1 MNQEAIL
8 INLCKH
14 KKLIGEVFNSRML
27 IQPISGFSEIEQ
39 DTLRKLIN
47 ETKMIKQDS
56 DGNIW
61 LNPSLEMALE
71 EMLDMDENI
80 NLGKISNYLENIKK
94 SLSLYANLKKEL
106 HLNLIVKNFNNII
119 LALEDNSRLVSRK
132 KGIGFGGAFSLKEK
146 MHYLEILKTDIVAL
160 KKQTRVVDE
169 FISIYKREFRTLA
182 YQPLLSKLHEVVVTR
197 DLVSSSLSH
206 ELQDIL
212 ETLKRITRE
221 DREQKSFIRKLR
233 AVEYLYEH
241 GRLESETDIKSIVLN
256 IPNILKIGVE
266 KELNSKYIASEE
278 YSDKILEFSKELG
291 VKRKIEKKQRINAT
305 PSTRKRKVIKK
316 NYIDADEVYAL
327 FMESKSNFSLLKF
340 IESIENISQN
350 ERDEVIDIYLEIID
364 TYHSELEINQCKE
377 FEDTKDSR
385 FSVLNIKRK
394 IVA

>member
-39 DTLRKLIN
+39 EVLTKLIN

-56 DGNIW
+56 EGNIW

-71 EMLDMDENI
+71 EMLDIDENI

-94 SLSLYANLKKEL
+94 SFSLYINSNKEL
-106 HLNLIVKNFNNII
+106 HLNSIVKNFNNII

-146 MHYLEILKTDIVAL
+146 MHYLEILKIDIVAL
-160 KKQTRVVDE
+160 KKQTKVVDE
-169 FISIYKREFRTLA
+169 FISAYKRDFKTLA
-182 YQPLLSKLHEVVVTR
+182 YQPLLSKLHEVIVTR
-197 DLVSSSLSH
+197 GLVSSSLSH

-233 AVEYLYEH
+233 AVEYLHEH
-241 GRLESETDIKSIVLN
+241 GRLESETDIENVVLN
-256 IPNILKIGVE
+256 ISDILKIRVD
-266 KELNSKYIASEE
+266 KQLNSRYIDSEE

-291 VKRKIEKKQRINAT
+291 ATKKIEKKQRTNAV
-305 PSTRKRKVIKK
+305 PSTRSKRVIKK
-316 NYIDADEVYAL
+316 RYIDADEVYAL
-327 FMESKSNFSLLKF
+327 FIKSKRDISLLKF
-340 IESIENISQN
+340 IENIENISQDN
-350 ERDEVIDIYLEIID
+350 SDEVIDIYLEIID
-364 TYHSELEINQCKE
+364 IYHSELKINECKK
-377 FEDTKDSR
+377 FEDTKDKR

-394 IVA
+394 TVA

>member
-14 KKLIGEVFNSRML
+14 KKLIGEIFNSRML
-27 IQPISGFSEIEQ
+27 IQPMSGFNDLEQ
-39 DTLRKLIN
+39 ETLLKLIN

-71 EMLDMDENI
+71 EMLDIDENI
-80 NLGKISNYLENIKK
+80 NLGKVSNYLENIKK
-94 SLSLYANLKKEL
+94 SLSLYANSNKEL
-106 HLNLIVKNFNNII
+106 HLNLIVKSFNNII

-160 KKQTRVVDE
+160 KKQTRVVNE
-169 FISIYKREFRTLA
+169 FISAYKREFRTLD
-182 YQPLLSKLHEVVVTR
+182 YQPLLNKLHEVVITR

-206 ELQDIL
+206 ELKDIL

-221 DREQKSFIRKLR
+221 DREQKGFVRKLR
-233 AVEYLYEH
+233 AIEYLYEH
-241 GRLESETDIKSIVLN
+241 GRLESETDIKSIVLK
-256 IPNILKIGVE
+256 IPDVLKIGLN
-266 KELNSKYIASEE
+266 KQLNSKYIDSEE

-291 VKRKIEKKQRINAT
+291 VKRKVEKKQRSNAT
-305 PSTRKRKVIKK
+305 PSTRKRRVIKK
-316 NYIDADEVYAL
+316 NYLDSDEVYAL
-327 FMESKSNFSLLKF
+327 FIKLKNDISLLKF
-340 IESIENISQN
+340 IESIENISEN
-350 ERDEVIDIYLEIID
+350 DRDEVIDIYLEIID

-377 FEDTKDSR
+377 FEDTKDNR

>member
-1 MNQEAIL
+1 MNQESIL

-27 IQPISGFSEIEQ
+27 IQPISSFSEIEQ
-39 DTLRKLIN
+39 DDLIKLIN

-94 SLSLYANLKKEL
+94 SLSLYANSKKEL
-106 HLNLIVKNFNNII
+106 YLNSIVKNFNNII

-146 MHYLEILKTDIVAL
+146 MHYLEFLKTDIVAL
-160 KKQTRVVDE
+160 KKQTKVVAN
-169 FISIYKREFRTLA
+169 FMSIYKREFRTLA
-182 YQPLLSKLHEVVVTR
+182 YQPLLSKLHEVGITR

-256 IPNILKIGVE
+256 ISDVVKTRVE
-266 KELNSKYIASEE
+266 KQLNSKYIDSEE
-278 YSDKILEFSKELG
+278 YADKILEFSKELG
-291 VKRKIEKKQRINAT
+291 VKRKIEKRQRINAT
-305 PSTRKRKVIKK
+305 PSTRKRKVIRK

-327 FMESKSNFSLLKF
+327 FIKSKSDISLLKF
-340 IESIENISQN
+340 IESIESIS
-350 ERDEVIDIYLEIID
+350 EDDRDEVINIYLEIID
-364 TYHSELEINQCKE
+364 IYHSELEINQCKE

>member
-1 MNQEAIL
+1 MNQESIL

-14 KKLIGEVFNSRML
+14 KKLIGEIFNSRML
-27 IQPISGFSEIEQ
+27 IQPMSNFSEIEQ
-39 DTLRKLIN
+39 EILTKLIN

-71 EMLDMDENI
+71 EMLDIDENI

-94 SLSLYANLKKEL
+94 SFSLYSNSRKEL
-106 HLNLIVKNFNNII
+106 YLNSIVKNFNNII

-160 KKQTRVVDE
+160 KKQTRVVDK
-169 FISIYKREFRTLA
+169 FISIYKRKFRTLD
-182 YQPLLSKLHEVVVTR
+182 YQPLLSKLYEVGITR

-206 ELQDIL
+206 ELRDIL

-256 IPNILKIGVE
+256 ISDVVKLGLE
-266 KELNSKYIASEE
+266 KQLNSKYIDSEE
-278 YSDKILEFSKELG
+278 YADKILEFSKELG
-291 VKRKIEKKQRINAT
+291 VKKKIEKKQRINAT

-327 FMESKSNFSLLKF
+327 FIKSKNDVSLLKF
-340 IESIENISQN
+340 IESIESIS
-350 ERDEVIDIYLEIID
+350 EDDRDEVIDIYLEIID
-364 TYHSELEINQCKE
+364 IYHSELAINRCKE

-394 IVA
+394 MVV